1 MTPFYVLG
9 STVPRLEPLQV
20 GTLRHSLTAPPPPPL
35 FSGEGGAPPPHLSAG
50 KVEPPT
56 NFSKGGGGELDRNSI
71 FRGVARK
78 EGVTFFIGLKFLHN
92 NQFSEIFNDKE
103 SLFLSVITKN
113 LNWEILTKNLV
124 TFRRWG
130 VVKDGKLLYYVDWG
144 ELP

>member
-20 GTLRHSLTAPPPPPL
+20 GTLRHSLTAPPP
-35 FSGEGGAPPPHLSAG
+35 HLSAG

-56 NFSKGGGGELDRNSI
+56 NFSKRGGGLDRNSI